1 MTKYAYIDDF
11 TLITIPFSEVDEELS
26 EFKLINLQ
34 TQEEI
39 ALGAWHK
46 QHDRLRYEIN
56 LTEQIEFGLEYE
68 LLANHNLSYNV
79 NIGQVVRSPSFDD
92 RFYYEGEL
100 GVSYQK
106 EASTFKLWAPT
117 ATEAELVFYDGNGEQ
132 KISLKRM
139 DKGVWQQTVEGDL
152 DGTVYMYRVRVDR
165 TWREAVDP
173 YAKAVTV
180 NGKKGV
186 VVNLDDTEPE
196 HFRETKRP
204 VFKQVTDAII
214 YEVHIRDFSSC
225 GHSGIS
231 NKGKYMGMIE
241 KGTKG
246 PSGTLT
252 GLDYL
257 IDLGVTHV
265 QLLPI
270 QDFGSVDETNQFETY
285 NWGYDTI
292 HFNAIEGSYSL
303 DPSNPR
309 ERIKELKEM
318 IKTYHENGLRVIF
331 DVVYNHMYVHHES
344 SLEKLVPGYYFRYNL
359 DGTLANGTGVGN
371 DIASERKMVGKL
383 IVDSVNYL
391 AQEYQVDGFR
401 FDLMGNLDIKTM
413 REIRRK
419 LSELD
424 QSIIILGEG
433 WDLETPLARERKAII
448 YNSDQLSEISHF
460 NDQFRD
466 KVKGNIFNHDVKGF
480 SNGNADLKV
489 DCKMLVSGSV
499 KDFYLV
505 PGIFSDPYKSV
516 NFVECHDNHT
526 LWDKLAIANAH
537 QPEAIR
543 AAMHRLATA
552 MTILSQGIPFLHA
565 GQEFFRTKKGQENSY
580 CSPDE
585 INKLN
590 WERKA
595 LFIDNVEYVKGLI
608 ALRKKHGVFRFLTR
622 EDVKK
627 NMHILDTPDH
637 CLAYMLKKQD
647 GMFVVAHNG
656 ANESK
661 PLILPAN
668 GDWIVLVENV
678 QASLSPLRN
687 FSGGKIELPPI
698 STTVL
703 FRSK

>member
-1 MTKYAYIDDF
+1 MTKYAYIDDL

-26 EFKLINLQ
+26 EFKLINSQ
-34 TQEEI
+34 SDEEV
-39 ALGAWHK
+39 ALSGWHK
-46 QHDRLRYEIN
+46 QVDRWRYEIY
-56 LTEQIEFGLEYE
+56 LTEPIEFGLQYE
-68 LLANHNLSYNV
+68 LLVNDNLSYHV

-92 RFYYEGEL
+92 RFYYEGDL

-106 EASTFKLWAPT
+106 EVSTFTLWAPT
-117 ATEAELVFYDGNGEQ
+117 ATEAELIFYDENGEQ
-132 KISLKRM
+132 KFSLKRM
-139 DKGVWQQTVEGDL
+139 DKGVWQQTIEGDL
-152 DGTVYMYRVRVDR
+152 DGTVYMFRVRVDR

-180 NGKKGV
+180 NGEKGV
-186 VVNLDDTEPE
+186 VINHHDTEPK

-225 GHSGIS
+225 CHSGIT
-231 NKGKYMGMIE
+231 NKGKYLGLIE

-246 PSGTLT
+246 PGDTLT

-257 IDLGVTHV
+257 VELGVTHV

-270 QDFGSVDETNQFETY
+270 QDFGSVDESNQFASY

-303 DPSNPR
+303 NPNNPK
-309 ERIKELKEM
+309 ERIKELKEV
-318 IKTYHENGLRVIF
+318 IKTFHANGLRVIF

-359 DGTLANGTGVGN
+359 DGSLANGTGVGN
-371 DIASERKMVGKL
+371 DIASERKMVRKL

-401 FDLMGNLDIKTM
+401 FDLMGNLDLNTM
-413 REIRRK
+413 QEIRRK
-419 LSELD
+419 LSEIER
-424 QSIIILGEG
+424 SIIILGEG
-433 WDLETPLARERKAII
+433 WDLETPLAGERKAII
-448 YNSDQLSEISHF
+448 RNSDQLAEISHF

-466 KVKGNIFNHDVKGF
+466 KVKGNIFNQDLKGF
-480 SNGNADLKV
+480 SNGNADLKA

-516 NFVECHDNHT
+516 NYVECHDNHT
-526 LWDKLAIANAH
+526 LWDKLAIANAY
-537 QPEAIR
+537 QSDEIR
-543 AAMHRLATA
+543 VAMHRLATA

-565 GQEFFRTKKGQENSY
+565 GQEFFRTKNGHENSY

-585 INKLN
+585 INKLD
-590 WERKA
+590 WERKV
-595 LFIDNVEYVKGLI
+595 LHIDNVEYVKGLI
-608 ALRKKHGVFRFLTR
+608 ALRKKYDVFRLLTR
-622 EDVKK
+622 EEVKK
-627 NMHILDTPDH
+627 KMHILDTPDH
-637 CLAYMLKKQD
+637 CLAYILKSQD
-647 GMFVVAHNG
+647 GMFVVAYNG
-656 ANESK
+656 AQEAQ

-668 GDWIVLVENV
+668 SDWIVLVENA
-678 QASLSPLRN
+678 QASLSALRQ
-687 FSGGKIELPPI
+687 FSGGKIELQPI
-698 STTVL
+698 SATVL

>member
-26 EFKLINLQ
+26 EFKLINLL

-56 LTEQIEFGLEYE
+56 LTEPIEFGLEYE

-79 NIGQVVRSPSFDD
+79 NIGQVMRNPSFDD

-117 ATEAELVFYDGNGEQ
+117 ATEAELIFYGENGEQ

-139 DKGVWQQTVEGDL
+139 DSGVWQQTVEGDL
-152 DGTVYMYRVRVDR
+152 DGTVYMYRVRVDC

-186 VVNLDDTEPE
+186 VVNLDDTEPD

-225 GHSGIS
+225 GHSGIT

-241 KGTKG
+241 KGTEG

-257 IDLGVTHV
+257 VDLGVTHI

-270 QDFGSVDETNQFETY
+270 QDFGSVDETSQFEKY

-303 DPSNPR
+303 DPSNPK
-309 ERIKELKEM
+309 ERIKELKEF
-318 IKTYHENGLRVIF
+318 IQTYHENGLRVIF
-331 DVVYNHMYVHHES
+331 DVVYNHMYVHQES

-359 DGTLANGTGVGN
+359 DGSLANGTGVGN
-371 DIASERKMVGKL
+371 DIASERKMVRKL
-383 IVDSVNYL
+383 IVDSVTYL
-391 AQEYQVDGFR
+391 AEEYQVDGFR
-401 FDLMGNLDIKTM
+401 FDLMGILDINTM
-413 REIRRK
+413 QGVRQK
-419 LSELD
+419 LSEID
-424 QSIIILGEG
+424 PSIIVLGEG
-433 WDLETPLARERKAII
+433 WDLGTPLARERKATIH
-448 YNSDQLSEISHF
+448 NSDQLSDISQF

-466 KVKGNIFNHDVKGF
+466 KVKGNIFNQDLKGF
-480 SNGNADLKV
+480 SNGNADLKA

-516 NFVECHDNHT
+516 NYVECHDNHT

-537 QPEAIR
+537 QSEPSR

-565 GQEFFRTKKGQENSY
+565 GQEFFRTKSGHENSY

-585 INKLN
+585 INKLD

-595 LFIDNVEYVKGLI
+595 LHIDNVEYVKGLI
-608 ALRKKHGVFRFLTR
+608 ALRKKHDVFRFMTR
-622 EDVKK
+622 EEVKK
-627 NMHILDTPDH
+627 RMHILDTPDH
-637 CLAYMLKKQD
+637 CLAYILKKQD
-647 GMFVVAHNG
+647 GMFVVAYNG

-668 GDWIVLVENV
+668 GDWIVLVENA
-678 QASLSPLRN
+678 QASLSPLRT